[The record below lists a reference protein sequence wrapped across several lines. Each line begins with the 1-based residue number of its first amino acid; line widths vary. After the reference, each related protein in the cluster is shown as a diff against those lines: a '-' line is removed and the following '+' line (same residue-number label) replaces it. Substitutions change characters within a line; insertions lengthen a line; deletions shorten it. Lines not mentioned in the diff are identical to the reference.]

1 MTTEEIKNE
10 CIRRGE
16 YTISKF
22 TPERANAQ
30 IAFYAM
36 GILLPIF
43 LLLIFF
49 VTPLGDDISEAPM
62 AVRILL
68 LILDLVLF
76 AVSFFILKE
85 LRKILTCKNDTI
97 TFDKRGISYNGSDE
111 RMPER
116 LFNLKWSEISNIDI
130 EEQMGRGVSFNY
142 VIRTTNEKEYKINNL
157 MEGRDFAVNDFMWLT
172 NFFSGKEVFNSE
184 KMEKLSERCQP
195 TISYSFIVLCCITSL
210 LYTYSILL
218 DPSLTKIFNGI
229 ELFIANIH
237 ILAPLF
243 IVISIS
249 AFALEFVIAKR
260 KDSRYQLLSL
270 RSFIHFVICFVL
282 TIILTLSLFII
293 LM

>member
-62 AVRILL
+62 AVRISL

-195 TISYSFIVLCCITSL
+195 TISWFLMVLACIASMLLTSAIAFFDTTKGMIV
-210 LYTYSILL
+210 
-218 DPSLTKIFNGI
+218 
-229 ELFIANIH
+229 ELVIANIY
-237 ILAPLF
+237 IAIPLF
-243 IVISIS
+243 VIPFITI
-249 AFALEFVIAKR
+249 FALEFMVAKR
-260 KDSRYQLLSL
+260 KDSRYQLLSM
-270 RSFIHFVICFVL
+270 RSFVNFAFCYGIAGF
-282 TIILTLSLFII
+282 LTLALLIYC
-293 LM
+293 M

>member
-10 CIRRGE
+10 CILRGE
-16 YTISKF
+16 YTMSKF
-22 TPERANAQ
+22 TSERANAQ

-43 LLLIFF
+43 LLLMFF
-49 VTPLGDDISEAPM
+49 ATPLRNDISEAPM
-62 AVRILL
+62 AMRILL

-76 AVSFFILKE
+76 AVSFFMLKE

-130 EEQMGRGVSFNY
+130 KEQQTRKGALLNY

-172 NFFSGKEVFNSE
+172 NYFNGKEVFNSE
-184 KMEKLSERCQP
+184 RIEKLSKRCQP
-195 TISYSFIVLCCITSL
+195 TISWFLMVLVCIASMLLTSAIAFFSTTKGMIV
-210 LYTYSILL
+210 
-218 DPSLTKIFNGI
+218 
-229 ELFIANIH
+229 ELVIANTYIA
-237 ILAPLF
+237 IPLF
-243 IVISIS
+243 VIPFITI
-249 AFALEFVIAKR
+249 FALEFIIAKR
-260 KDSRYQLLSL
+260 KDSRYQLLSV
-270 RSFIHFVICFVL
+270 RSCINFAFCYGIAGF
-282 TIILTLSLFII
+282 LTLALLIYC
-293 LM
+293 M